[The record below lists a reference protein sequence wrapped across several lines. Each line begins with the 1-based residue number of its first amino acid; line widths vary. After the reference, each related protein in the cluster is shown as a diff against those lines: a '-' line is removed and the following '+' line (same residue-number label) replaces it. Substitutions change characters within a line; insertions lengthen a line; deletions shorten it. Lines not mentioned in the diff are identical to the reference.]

1 MFEIIFDITR
11 SEINHIERHYS
22 FKDWGPDGK
31 LDYENENSPNSY
43 FNYEKFNAQP
53 AIDWCEEQNLNF
65 EVKNAE
71 YAMRLAFI
79 FKDESDAM
87 AFKLRWL

>member
-11 SEINHIERHYS
+11 SEINHIERHHS
-22 FKDWGPDGK
+22 FKDWGSDGK

-43 FNYEKFNAQP
+43 FQYEKHAARP

-65 EVKNAE
+65 KIENAE

>member
-11 SEINHIERHYS
+11 SDIDHIKRHSS
-22 FKDWGPDGK
+22 FTDWTSEGK
-31 LDYENENSPNSY
+31 LDYDNNPNAY
-43 FNYEKFNAQP
+43 FEYEKHAAQP
-53 AIDWCEEQNLNF
+53 AIDWCEEQNLD
-65 EVKNAE
+65 VKIENAE

-79 FKDESDAM
+79 FEYETDAM

>member
-1 MFEIIFDITR
+1 MFEIIFDIIR
-11 SEINHIERHYS
+11 SEIDHIKRHNS
-22 FKDWGPDGK
+22 FKNWRTDGT
-31 LDYENENSPNSY
+31 LDHENENSPNSY
-43 FNYEKFNAQP
+43 FEYEKHAAQP

-71 YAMRLAFI
+71 YAMRLAFV
-79 FKDESDAM
+79 FENECDAM

>member
-11 SEINHIERHYS
+11 SEIDHIKRHSS
-22 FKDWGPDGK
+22 FKDWAPDGK
-31 LDYENENSPNSY
+31 LDYDNNPNAY
-43 FNYEKFNAQP
+43 FEYEKHTAQP

-65 EVKNAE
+65 EVENAE

-79 FKDESDAM
+79 FKNECDAM